1 MFWLN
6 LIIFFLFFPAS
17 LGLLWQTLTLNILS
31 EQLISFAFFLF
42 SVEQA
47 RMALVDL
54 RSYYLAKKDI
64 DNQVRS
70 QFLVVIIITIIIEL
84 CGFYWALFSVGWG
97 ALLVIISQIWFNCFA
112 PLRVVEDENTRL
124 QKYNFPEKIAVL
136 FADFIPLFLMVLWLI
151 NFYPLTI
158 AFIILSITLVFGF
171 VKYGRFVRG
180 IIT

>member
-17 LGLLWQTLTLNILS
+17 LGLLWQTFTLNILS

-42 SVEQA
+42 SIEQA

-54 RSYYLAKKDI
+54 RYYYLAKKNI
-64 DNQVRS
+64 NNKLLS

-97 ALLVIISQIWFNCFA
+97 ALLVIISQIWFNFFA
-112 PLRVVEDENTRL
+112 PLKVVEDKNSSL
-124 QKYNFPEKIAVL
+124 QKYNYSEKIAVL
-136 FADFIPLFLMVLWLI
+136 FADFVPLFLMVLWLI

-158 AFIILSITLVFGF
+158 AFTILIITLVFGF
-171 VKYGRFVRG
+171 VKYGKLS
-180 IIT
+180 

>member
-1 MFWLN
+1 
-6 LIIFFLFFPAS
+6 
-17 LGLLWQTLTLNILS
+17 
-31 EQLISFAFFLF
+31 
-42 SVEQA
+42 
-47 RMALVDL
+47 MALVDL